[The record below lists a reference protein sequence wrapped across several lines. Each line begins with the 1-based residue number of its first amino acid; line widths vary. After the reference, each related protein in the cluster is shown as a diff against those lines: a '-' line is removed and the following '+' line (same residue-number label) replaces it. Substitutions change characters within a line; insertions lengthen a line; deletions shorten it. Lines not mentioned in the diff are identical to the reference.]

1 MMNYQDLSEHVGA
14 LVTLLGLFAGVSG
27 MLVWRMMVR
36 MEKKLDD
43 LASHVFT
50 CRKEVAERFVPRFEH
65 EVEHHGLWEAVNYHS
80 HDMRGRVV
88 R

>member
-1 MMNYQDLSEHVGA
+1 MTYYQDLSEHVGA

-27 MLVWRMMVR
+27 LLLWRMLVR
-36 MEKKLDD
+36 MEKKLDE
-43 LASHVFT
+43 LAQHFCV
-50 CRKEVAERFVPRFEH
+50 CREELGDRFVSRFEH
-65 EVEHHGLWEAVNYHS
+65 EVEHHGIWEALNYHS

>member
-1 MMNYQDLSEHVGA
+1 MQYQDLSTHVGT
-14 LVTLLGLFAGVSG
+14 LVSLLGIFAGVSA
-27 MLVWRMMVR
+27 MLLWRMLVR

-43 LASHVFT
+43 LANHAFT
-50 CRKEVAERFVPRFEH
+50 CRQELGERFVPRFEH
-65 EVEHHGLWEAVNYHS
+65 EVEHQDMWEALNYHG